1 MTTALA
7 RVAENMALFCC
18 LEDVLVSR
26 LLWRDA
32 LDSSG
37 NQRAERL
44 SDGCCWTSNSCLAY
58 CACVV

>member
-7 RVAENMALFCC
+7 RVTENMALVCC
-18 LEDVLVSR
+18 LEDVLVSW

-32 LDSSG
+32 LDTGG

-44 SDGCCWTSNSCLAY
+44 SDG
-58 CACVV
+58 